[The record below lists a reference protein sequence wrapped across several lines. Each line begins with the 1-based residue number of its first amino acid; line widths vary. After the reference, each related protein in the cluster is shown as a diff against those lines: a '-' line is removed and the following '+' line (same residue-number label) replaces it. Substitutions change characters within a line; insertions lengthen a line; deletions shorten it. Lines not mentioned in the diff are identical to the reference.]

1 MNAFLINI
9 LLYLFTF
16 GFFVI
21 KDKKYS
27 LRVVCWGLFTIFASA
42 SFFTIDTGIYYKQFG
57 HYAGKTPSIIPF
69 IFNYILIYV
78 LTYGLKG
85 YEKIDININSKVF
98 SRPFVK
104 YAENFIIIT
113 SILYFMTVVVAAS
126 ILSSLN
132 LGDIYDSIHN
142 GENVLVFPAQW
153 MNIVYYR
160 TQQILNIA
168 YPFIYLIEF
177 IKISTSQNIRR
188 STFVLFLVFIPQVI
202 SCAVMANRAGVIF
215 NIFSFVFFILIFWKY
230 LNLTVRR
237 SIKSFGILFLV
248 LIIMA
253 LSAIS
258 LSRAGNNSKDSTFDA
273 LRYFG
278 ESFPNLAYQIWDVNG
293 NYLMGMRT
301 FPSIYSMFH
310 SMPIDLQDASFYEK
324 HIFYNDLSGYPIM
337 CFKTFYGDLYC
348 EWGPIMP
355 FVFVTGFVLVS
366 FLLRNLLKN
375 TVFSLVVVYFIYYTI
390 VWGLFGANQFSEN
403 GFEQLFW
410 DVVIAYI
417 LNKII
422 FIKKDARRN
431 SCCLNVNL

>member
-9 LLYLFTF
+9 LLYLSTF
-16 GFFVI
+16 VFFVK
-21 KDKKYS
+21 KDRKDS
-27 LRVVCWGLFTIFASA
+27 LRVVCWGLFSIFASA
-42 SFFTIDTGIYYKQFG
+42 SFFTIETGIYYQQFG
-57 HYAGKTPSIIPF
+57 HFLGKTPSIIPF
-69 IFNYILIYV
+69 IFNYILILI

-85 YEKIDININSKVF
+85 YEKIDINIPSKVF
-98 SRPFVK
+98 TRPFVK
-104 YAENFIIIT
+104 YTENLIIII
-113 SILYFMTVVVAAS
+113 SILYFMMVVVAAS

-153 MNIVYYR
+153 MNIIYYR
-160 TQQILNIA
+160 SQQVLNIS

-177 IKISTSQNIRR
+177 IKISKKQNIRR
-188 STFVLFLVFIPQVI
+188 SAVVLLLVFIPQVI

-215 NIFSFVFFILIFWKY
+215 NIFSFAFFILVFWKY
-230 LNLTVRR
+230 LDQTVRR
-237 SIKSFGILFLV
+237 SIKSFGFLFLF

-293 NYLMGMRT
+293 HYLMGMRT

-310 SMPIDLQDASFYEK
+310 PMPIDLQDASFYER
-324 HIFYNDLSGYPIM
+324 HLFFNDLSGYPIIN
-337 CFKTFYGDLYC
+337 FKTFYGDLYC

-355 FVFVTGFVLVS
+355 FVFVIGFVLVS

-422 FIKKDARRN
+422 FIKNARRN

>member
-1 MNAFLINI
+1 MKVFIINI

-16 GFFVI
+16 VI
-21 KDKKYS
+21 FLTKDKKCS

-42 SFFTIDTGIYYKQFG
+42 SFFTIETGIYYQQFG
-57 HYAGKTPSIIPF
+57 RFAGKSPSIIPF
-69 IFNYILIYV
+69 IFNYVLILI

-85 YEKIDININSKVF
+85 YEEIDIKIHSNVF
-98 SRPFVK
+98 SKPIIK
-104 YAENFIIIT
+104 NAENIIIII
-113 SILYFMTVVVAAS
+113 SFLYFMMVLIAAS
-126 ILSSLN
+126 ILSSLD

-160 TQQILNIA
+160 SQQILNIA

-177 IKISTSQNIRR
+177 IKISTNQNVRR
-188 STFVLFLVFIPQVI
+188 STLVLLLVFVPQVI

-215 NIFSFVFFILIFWKY
+215 NIFSFAFFIIIFWKY
-230 LNLTVRR
+230 LNHTVKR
-237 SIKSFGILFLV
+237 SIKSFGVLFLS
-248 LIIMA
+248 LTIMS

-293 NYLMGMRT
+293 HYLMGMRT
-301 FPSIYSMFH
+301 FPSIYSMYH
-310 SMPIDLQDASFYEK
+310 SMPIELQDANFYER
-324 HIFYNDLSGYPIM
+324 HIFFDDLSGYPIM

-348 EWGPIMP
+348 EWGPILP
-355 FVFVTGFVLVS
+355 FGFVIVFVVVS
-366 FLLRNLLKN
+366 FLLRRLLKN

-410 DVVIAYI
+410 YVIIAYV

-422 FIKKDARRN
+422 IDKKCKKKQLL
-431 SCCLNVNL
+431 S